1 MALTS
6 SQHVNE
12 CYPQDSPPYIHFCPF
27 FNEEMSHF
35 SPPMKGCQV
44 EGCVA
49 KFVPCIDRRRMAA
62 DQEPDNSSVQVR
74 NIYVI
79 IYLYSTMNTVV

>member
-12 CYPQDSPPYIHFCPF
+12 CYPQDSPPYIHFCPL